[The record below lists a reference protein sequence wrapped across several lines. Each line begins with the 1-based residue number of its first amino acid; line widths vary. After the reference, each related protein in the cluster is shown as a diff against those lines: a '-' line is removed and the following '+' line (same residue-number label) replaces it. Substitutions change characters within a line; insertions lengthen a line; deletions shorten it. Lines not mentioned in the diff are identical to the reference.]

1 MHKPLQYTCVVYRK
15 TRPVA
20 SRLNHSHAFRF
31 DGMRFIRTVHHP
43 LSRHFILVILVSQ
56 AAHFEMMR
64 ALRGADLLLEAD
76 DRRAIFAQRAIHR
89 GAAVGAF
96 RSAFEQ
102 YLSDIRM
109 RPKIAGGQNLK
120 LRMTLAQLVS
130 CRTDA
135 LNEYSIEQK
144 IRQHDQPPITESGGG
159 AKSVR
164 DFRLGPPRIAD
175 KRSDEAQTY
184 FKHTREL

>member
-1 MHKPLQYTCVVYRK
+1 
-15 TRPVA
+15 
-20 SRLNHSHAFRF
+20 
-31 DGMRFIRTVHHP
+31 MRFIRTVHHP

-89 GAAVGAF
+89 SAV
-96 RSAFEQ
+96 EQ

-130 CRTDA
+130 CRIDA

-144 IRQHDQPPITESGGG
+144 IRQHDQPPITESGGC
-159 AKSVR
+159 A
-164 DFRLGPPRIAD
+164 
-175 KRSDEAQTY
+175 
-184 FKHTREL
+184 